1 MAEKNNKAALAGL
14 GLSEKT
20 WDAPDWLDLIQRL
33 YVKAQKDVAEAASEK
48 QREHVFFHAAQAAA
62 YAEILMNHYLE
73 KEGYSELAKQWRE
86 RYMLN
91 LQRALTRK
99 QNRIALKLGSQML

>member
-1 MAEKNNKAALAGL
+1 
-14 GLSEKT
+14 
-20 WDAPDWLDLIQRL
+20 
-33 YVKAQKDVAEAASEK
+33 
-48 QREHVFFHAAQAAA
+48 
-62 YAEILMNHYLE
+62 MNHYLE